1 MSTEKFANLSK
12 AEEAALHELGEN
24 IAIYADQMQ
33 ELAAEEHQSAGTTLY
48 LSSGKDEFF
57 MVHSVEDGR
66 LTGVYYYLGVP
77 IFRTDGHAPAE
88 ISSRLIEFVREF
100 HRLTKS
106 FSEESVFDK
115 KTYERVTDD
124 LMMGFIETFMGGE

>member
-1 MSTEKFANLSK
+1 
-12 AEEAALHELGEN
+12 
-24 IAIYADQMQ
+24 MQ

-57 MVHSVEDGR
+57 MVHAVEDGR
-66 LTGVYYYLGVP
+66 LTGVYYYLSVT
-77 IFRTDGHAPAE
+77 IFRTDGHTPAE
-88 ISSRLIEFVREF
+88 ISSKLIEFVREF

-124 LMMGFIETFMGGE
+124 LMMGFIETYMRDE